1 VNTLLGPYEQRI
13 AAFYNAF
20 RELDAKAMTAAYA
33 PDARFR
39 DPVFDLHGRDE
50 IGAMWSMLCEAV
62 EAQGRDVWRLDVSAI
77 AGDAS
82 RAHARWEPRYRFS
95 ATGRTVHNVIDAE
108 FGFDD
113 YGLIVAHRDQFDF
126 WRWSRQ
132 ALGPVGWALG
142 WSPWLR
148 ARVAAQARAALAKR
162 MRAPRQAP
170 SAGATR

>member
-1 VNTLLGPYEQRI
+1 
-13 AAFYNAF
+13 
-20 RELDAKAMTAAYA
+20 
-33 PDARFR
+33 
-39 DPVFDLHGRDE
+39 
-50 IGAMWSMLCEAV
+50 MWRMLCDATR
-62 EAQGRDVWRLDVSAI
+62 AKGADVWRLEVSDI
-77 AGDAS
+77 TDRS
-82 RAHARWEPRYRFS
+82 AHWEAHYRFS
-95 ATGRTVHNVIDAE
+95 ATGRMVHNIIDAE

-170 SAGATR
+170 SASATR